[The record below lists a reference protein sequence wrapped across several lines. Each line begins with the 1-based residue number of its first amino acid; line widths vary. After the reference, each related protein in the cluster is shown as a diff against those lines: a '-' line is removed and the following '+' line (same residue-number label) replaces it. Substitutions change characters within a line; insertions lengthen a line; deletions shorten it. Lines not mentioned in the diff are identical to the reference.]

1 MTFCTLYSFHS
12 MCISFPYA
20 DYLKSRSSP
29 LLYALDEFKVGF
41 SEPSNEIKEISRLQN
56 IWGTFK
62 GLKR

>member
-56 IWGTFK
+56 I
-62 GLKR
+62 